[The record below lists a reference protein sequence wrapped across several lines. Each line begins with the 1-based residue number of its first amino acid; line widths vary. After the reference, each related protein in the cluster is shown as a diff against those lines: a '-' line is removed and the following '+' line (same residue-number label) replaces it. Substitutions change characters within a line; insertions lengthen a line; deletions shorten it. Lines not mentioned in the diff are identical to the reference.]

1 MNGIPGYF
9 ALWLTSL
16 ASLYNHSGDLDF
28 LRSQHDALL
37 RVLAAMDASLD
48 RSGAFTNRKGQWLFV
63 DWAPDLYGY
72 TPRAILGTSL
82 QYLRGYRA
90 AARLLDAL
98 NDHTHAEQARL
109 DASRLQQSI
118 SSASGSHTICAGP
131 KTHRTSPFRPTAP
144 AASSSPSPTD
154 DPAVPRRGSASR
166 SSACATPLTDTAP
179 SPSRRACWDL
189 RGRAAPSPRRTAS
202 FTSLCVK
209 RRRTNESRSR
219 FRPVSRRRLR

>member
-1 MNGIPGYF
+1 VNGIPGYF
-9 ALWLTSL
+9 ALWVTSL
-16 ASLYNHSGDLDF
+16 ASLYDHSGDLDF

-90 AARLLDAL
+90 AARLLDTL

-118 SSASGSHTICAGP
+118 PFSLASD
-131 KTHRTSPFRPTAP
+131 RTWPNNGLLVQVI
-144 AASSSPSPTD
+144 AA
-154 DPAVPRRGSASR
+154 
-166 SSACATPLTDTAP
+166 
-179 SPSRRACWDL
+179 
-189 RGRAAPSPRRTAS
+189 
-202 FTSLCVK
+202 
-209 RRRTNESRSR
+209 N
-219 FRPVSRRRLR
+219 

>member
-1 MNGIPGYF
+1 VNGIPGYF

-90 AARLLDAL
+90 AARVLTAIGRRKPDRTRSDLPLTIRRNRLALPVAVPHTQLRNHLRSAIAPFELRVSPLSLLHVVHPVAGKSQV
-98 NDHTHAEQARL
+98 AE
-109 DASRLQQSI
+109 SK
-118 SSASGSHTICAGP
+118 SGSILHW
-131 KTHRTSPFRPTAP
+131 RPT
-144 AASSSPSPTD
+144 
-154 DPAVPRRGSASR
+154 RRNNAGV
-166 SSACATPLTDTAP
+166 
-179 SPSRRACWDL
+179 RR
-189 RGRAAPSPRRTAS
+189 
-202 FTSLCVK
+202 
-209 RRRTNESRSR
+209 
-219 FRPVSRRRLR
+219 